1 LLYAER
7 QKGDQRMKWF
17 MVAAM
22 SLALLGCET
31 DEDEARETLEKSG
44 FSDISTGDSTFYGC
58 GHGDKMGREF
68 RAKNVAGKVV
78 TGIVCC
84 GQWKSCTVRF

>member
-1 LLYAER
+1 
-7 QKGDQRMKWF
+7 MKLF
-17 MVAAM
+17 MVAVM
-22 SLALLGCET
+22 SLALFGCET
-31 DEDEARETLEKSG
+31 NEDEARETLEKSG